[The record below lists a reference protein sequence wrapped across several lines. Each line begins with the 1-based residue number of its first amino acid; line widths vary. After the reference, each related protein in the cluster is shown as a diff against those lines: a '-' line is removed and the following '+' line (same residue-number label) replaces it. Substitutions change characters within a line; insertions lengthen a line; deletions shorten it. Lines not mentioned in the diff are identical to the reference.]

1 MLAFAKSTLGELKD
15 SLLEPDD
22 SDDESPT
29 SSPCEAVPATSTAF
43 SAAAWPPGWSAKA
56 LESYSQTAMTY
67 AAAAEPVCQLQGP
80 KVGAAISGAAAA
92 TTANAPQLGL
102 VENGITSE
110 PSLLLQ
116 GGDSEHA
123 AARETDAS
131 MGAEGAQPETEA
143 DVSACSLHTELGGP
157 VAAIDP
163 PELPATSSEIRTEP
177 SAATDAFDSAETD
190 EQKPVSSLTEKY
202 STLLTQHNALQQ
214 RFREMSDMQSQM
226 DVLVQQV
233 EAWRCAHSVAQ
244 SRVEALT
251 LENSDLK
258 EKALTRAMDSDERRL
273 LLQRLQEREAEVKA
287 ASDALTQ
294 LRQVF
299 EDGAGEDE
307 ARCARLEAEL
317 RVAQQTSAKAQAA
330 LAVANADAS
339 EARAAAEVARASVDA
354 IKAEHQG
361 RFADQTGTAEAL
373 EVLLREKEQYLE
385 EKPHLVDKRLVTCML
400 ANYMDH
406 FEHGQRALADAVL
419 EQMLQ
424 IFGGL
429 PDLEARQRI
438 RSMSAKKEELS
449 TAFLEFLDQ
458 ETSEGNFVDGT
469 ATPTT

>member
-317 RVAQQTSAKAQAA
+317 RVA
-330 LAVANADAS
+330 
-339 EARAAAEVARASVDA
+339 AAASFQLQDQEHMRWLNRRAPRPRLPWPSPMLMPARHEQPPRLLGHRWMPSKLSIKVDLQ
-354 IKAEHQG
+354 I
-361 RFADQTGTAEAL
+361 R
-373 EVLLREKEQYLE
+373 R
-385 EKPHLVDKRLVTCML
+385 
-400 ANYMDH
+400 
-406 FEHGQRALADAVL
+406 GQRRPLRCCCVKKSNTW
-419 EQMLQ
+419 
-424 IFGGL
+424 
-429 PDLEARQRI
+429 R
-438 RSMSAKKEELS
+438 RSHILS
-449 TAFLEFLDQ
+449 T
-458 ETSEGNFVDGT
+458 SGW
-469 ATPTT
+469 